1 MKTRFS
7 RFQRFLFIGFFCC
20 LLFCSSLLA
29 ACGDSPVIGAHPA
42 PTPGKTALRPV
53 KQTTPAPADAVALT
67 PGVTETP
74 PATPGATVTPTI
86 PPMPNLQTS
95 CPATGKARPAIL
107 LPLALG
113 THANIVYLTYE
124 EQGFQIVRYDTVTKR
139 KTIIMKKPQGVI
151 LNAQISANGQWI
163 LFETPVSKRDAIQ
176 LLRMDGRELQTLYC
190 SRSNRGMLNS
200 LKWSPDQKKLVFNEG
215 SKVELLTLATG
226 AFRQVALSTT
236 VLRYTPLTWL
246 DNTRFYLKRIDRRDT
261 LPERPGL
268 FLLDTVT
275 GNVSHI
281 LDLTAYCGDF
291 DSSIDGKHLFLNTC
305 TFLSPTLEGPSS
317 IRMLPAG
324 GGKAKAIYSTNT
336 YAIVSLRVASPHT
349 LFFVIRNAG
358 TSHVDHSHDGLWKIN
373 IDGTGLTRL
382 ASNRISEF
390 SRFNSYTQYVW
401 STVSRDGKTY
411 AMNSEHAFL
420 IGSVNGGEPLVI
432 SGDANLIGWTTL
444 S

>member
-29 ACGDSPVIGAHPA
+29 ACGDSQATGAHPA
-42 PTPGKTALRPV
+42 PTPGTTALQPAT
-53 KQTTPAPADAVALT
+53 QTTPAPAAAVALT
-67 PGVTETP
+67 PAVTETP
-74 PATPGATVTPTI
+74 TATVTPTT
-86 PPMPNLQTS
+86 PPRPNLQTS
-95 CPATGKARPAIL
+95 CPATGKARPAML
-107 LPLALG
+107 LPRALG

-124 EQGFQIVRYDTVTKR
+124 EQGFQIVRYDTVTKQ
-139 KTIIMKKPQGVI
+139 KTILMKKPQGVI
-151 LNAQISANGQWI
+151 LNAQISADGQWI
-163 LFETPVSKRDAIQ
+163 LFESPVSKRDAIQ

-190 SRSNRGMLNS
+190 SPGNRGLLNS
-200 LKWSPDQKKLVFNEG
+200 LQWSPDQKKLVFNEG

-226 AFRQVALSTT
+226 VFRQVALSTT

-268 FLLDTVT
+268 FLLDTLT

-281 LDLTAYCGDF
+281 LDTTTYCGDY
-291 DSSIDGKHLFLNTC
+291 DSSIDGKYLFLSIC
-305 TFLSPTLEGPSS
+305 TFQSPTLKGPSS
-317 IRMLPAG
+317 IRVLPAE
-324 GGKAKAIYSTNT
+324 GGKANTIYRSTT
-336 YAIVSLRVASPHT
+336 YSIVSLRVVSRHT
-349 LFFVIRNAG
+349 LLFIIHNTG

-382 ASNRISEF
+382 ASNGISEF
-390 SRFNSYTQYVW
+390 SGFNSYTQYVW
-401 STVSRDGKTY
+401 STISRDGKTY
-411 AMNSEHAFL
+411 VMKSEHAFL
-420 IGSVNGGEPLVI
+420 IGSVDGGEPFAV
-432 SGDANLIGWTTL
+432 SGDVNLVGWTTL